1 MFEKVSRS
9 LKYDSNI
16 FFVHK
21 HICDPFWENPYKRGH
36 QLFLFFFTY
45 RIYGARGPRL
55 PSLTEI
61 TQVFFELWI
70 KTFMHNRSI
79 IISRFQEKTRFNAS
93 LWPRGV
99 SRFYVYYTH
108 WLRDTNQPPGMSRT
122 SEQCSNRQ
130 RNSER

>member
-1 MFEKVSRS
+1 M
-9 LKYDSNI
+9 YI
-16 FFVHK
+16 Y
-21 HICDPFWENPYKRGH
+21 ICDPFWENPYKRGH
-36 QLFLFFFTY
+36 QLFLFCFTY

-79 IISRFQEKTRFNAS
+79 IISRFRENANAS

-99 SRFYVYYTH
+99 SRFYVY
-108 WLRDTNQPPGMSRT
+108 
-122 SEQCSNRQ
+122 
-130 RNSER
+130 

>member
-1 MFEKVSRS
+1 MS
-9 LKYDSNI
+9 
-16 FFVHK
+16 

-36 QLFLFFFTY
+36 QLFLFVFTY

-79 IISRFQEKTRFNAS
+79 IISRFRENANAL

-99 SRFYVYYTH
+99 SRFYVY
-108 WLRDTNQPPGMSRT
+108 QPPGMSRT
-122 SEQCSNRQ
+122 SEQCSAYYVSY
-130 RNSER
+130 SEFQSVYLCQDLEQYSIHPFS

>member
-1 MFEKVSRS
+1 MVGVIS
-9 LKYDSNI
+9 LLWCAARLVGIAHHSFYSVGIIILVVVGDIFIESMISFDSI
-16 FFVHK
+16 VVEFIGMIVVVEVGII
-21 HICDPFWENPYKRGH
+21 ICDPFWENPYKRGH

-79 IISRFQEKTRFNAS
+79 IISRFRENA
-93 LWPRGV
+93 
-99 SRFYVYYTH
+99 F
-108 WLRDTNQPPGMSRT
+108 
-122 SEQCSNRQ
+122 
-130 RNSER
+130 

>member
-1 MFEKVSRS
+1 MGFGGHNVRKKYC
-9 LKYDSNI
+9 LKCQDHTLEYLVERICATLYD
-16 FFVHK
+16 
-21 HICDPFWENPYKRGH
+21 ICDPFWENPYKRGH

-79 IISRFQEKTRFNAS
+79 IISRFRENA
-93 LWPRGV
+93 
-99 SRFYVYYTH
+99 F
-108 WLRDTNQPPGMSRT
+108 
-122 SEQCSNRQ
+122 
-130 RNSER
+130 